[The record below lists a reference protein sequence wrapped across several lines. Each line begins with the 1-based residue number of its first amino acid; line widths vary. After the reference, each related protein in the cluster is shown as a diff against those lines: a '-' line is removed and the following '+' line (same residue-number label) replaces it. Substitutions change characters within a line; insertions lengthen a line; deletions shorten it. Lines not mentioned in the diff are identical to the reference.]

1 MAKKRQRIYEDRV
14 LTNLE
19 KQHRYLDAHAAIDE
33 QLDNAFAEINWKRR
47 NEAEKSIVKWVQTYC
62 LGLLLDDAPPPKGK
76 DVLKQMAGAMTAHNN
91 YLICMSRGSGKS
103 SYLECV
109 TLHALATGLQKFVVI
124 ISNNARAASGLLS
137 DLWRAISEPDTPFA
151 QDYPNVC
158 FPFQVCKGSYRRRQ
172 LYKGQ
177 STEIQKTAN
186 NITLARLRD
195 DKGNELPSS
204 GSIVTVRG
212 ISGGLRGMKHGK
224 MRPTCVLLD
233 DLQTTEIA
241 ENPEQ
246 VEKLMTL
253 IRKDVMNL
261 GGKERLSILQTATPI
276 CPEDLVEKFKNDINW
291 KTTIFKAIEK
301 YPSEYKKKDGLWS
314 QYFKLF
320 DAESI
325 TGSEHEE
332 SLEFYK
338 KHRSQMDDGAEVFNP
353 YRFSLK
359 DGHISAIQKL
369 LEIQHVIG
377 NAAFQSEYQMSPVKN
392 TYSIDISPNK
402 VLTKISNHK
411 ECEIPDGYVFVAGA
425 IDLNTSYAATTTL
438 IAFKPDTTST
448 VIWHETFPVNI
459 DQKLPD
465 AAYNAA
471 VHEMLT
477 QVCSTI
483 KGLNIKIDGLA
494 IDAGGRNWDAVCGFA
509 KVAMRTVGIPACA
522 FAGRSAN
529 IFNPFV
535 RSRLRDAIG
544 RTVLCGDAQE
554 HVKNGAGKKY
564 VFFDADF
571 YKEAVQKA
579 LICPIGAVGSCT
591 LYFGDVDDH
600 RDFAIQ
606 VCNEKLRF
614 VQHKAGRDIY
624 NWATKEPHDYL
635 DCMSMCYAVAASQ
648 GVSGQ
653 FSDATMPSRQ
663 ATKKRPKI
671 KIV

>member
-1 MAKKRQRIYEDRV
+1 MGKQRIYADHKISNTEAKRRYDDRMASIDDS
-14 LTNLE
+14 
-19 KQHRYLDAHAAIDE
+19 LDF
-33 QLDNAFAEINWKRR
+33 AFANIDWKRR
-47 NEAEKSIVKWVQTYC
+47 NAAEKSIVKWVQTYC
-62 LGLLLDDAPPPKGK
+62 LGVLLDDAPPPKGK
-76 DVLKQMAGAMTAHNN
+76 DVLQQMSNAIQSHSN

-103 SYLECV
+103 SYIECV
-109 TLHALATGLQKFVVI
+109 TLYALALGIQKYVVI

-137 DLWRAISEPDTPFA
+137 DIWRAISEPDTPFA

-195 DKGNELPSS
+195 EDGNELPSS
-204 GSIVTVRG
+204 GSVVTVRG

-224 MRPTCVLLD
+224 MRPSLVLLD

-241 ENPEQ
+241 ESPEQ

-253 IRKDVMNL
+253 IKKDVMNL

-276 CPEDLVEKFKNDINW
+276 CPDDLVEKFKNDINW
-291 KTTIFKAIEK
+291 KTTTFKAIEK
-301 YPSEYKKKDGLWS
+301 FPKDLKSKNSLWS

-325 TGSEHEE
+325 TGAEHKE
-332 SLEFYK
+332 SLDFYK
-338 KHRSQMDDGAEVFNP
+338 QHQAQMDEGSEVFNP
-353 YRFSLK
+353 YRYSMK

-377 NAAFQSEYQMSPVKN
+377 NAAFQSEYQMAPVKN
-392 TYSIDISPNK
+392 SYSIDISPNK
-402 VLTKISNHK
+402 VLTKITEHK
-411 ECEIPDGYVFVAGA
+411 ECEIPDGYLFVSGA
-425 IDLNTSYAATTTL
+425 IDLNTSYAATAAL
-438 IAFKPDTTST
+438 VAFKPDTSSQ
-448 VIWHETFPVNI
+448 ILWHETFPTNI

-465 AAYNAA
+465 AAYSAA
-471 VHEMLT
+471 VHELL
-477 QVCSTI
+477 QNVCQSI
-483 KGLNIKIDGLA
+483 KSLNVKIDGLA
-494 IDAGGRNWDAVCGFA
+494 IDAGGRNWSAVCEFA
-509 KVAMRTVGIPACA
+509 KHSMRTVGIPACA

-535 RSRLRDAIG
+535 RSRLRDSIG

-554 HVKNGAGKKY
+554 HVKSGAGQKY

-571 YKEAVQKA
+571 YKEAAQKA
-579 LICPIGAVGSCT
+579 LICPIGAVGSCG
-591 LYFGDVDDH
+591 LYFGDVEEH
-600 RDFAIQ
+600 KDFAIQ

-624 NWATKEPHDYL
+624 SWTSKEPHDYL
-635 DCMSMCYAVAASQ
+635 DVMSMCYAVAASQ
-648 GVSGQ
+648 GLSGQ
-653 FSDATMPSRQ
+653 LGNTPQLEKQKHKFVR
-663 ATKKRPKI
+663 KPKI
-671 KIV
+671 RVV